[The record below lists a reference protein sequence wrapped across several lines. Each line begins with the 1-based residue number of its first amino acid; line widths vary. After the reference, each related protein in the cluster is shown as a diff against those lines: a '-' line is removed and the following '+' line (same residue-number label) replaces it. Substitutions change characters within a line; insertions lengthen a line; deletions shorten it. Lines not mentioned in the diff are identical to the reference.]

1 MKLIIGF
8 YLSAE
13 MQQWACMCVVGRL
26 AFRMWC
32 CEEMRESRTSG
43 CVREQAFPPTPPG
56 WEEDWTNLIKER
68 AGRCIQ
74 TNKPSRLLYAV
85 RKHVTLQVQCMTYC
99 VMNLIKILYRHYG
112 GLQPWFSTRQ
122 RFLDLADK
130 SPTSVAKPIWKLAK
144 KICSRLNILCHA
156 KSYRQCYDA
165 Q

>member
-99 VMNLIKILYRHYG
+99 VMNLIKILYRVYTTG
-112 GLQPWFSTRQ
+112 DYSPGFP
-122 RFLDLADK
+122 LANGFWI
-130 SPTSVAKPIWKLAK
+130 SPTKAPHQWRNRSESLLKRYVAG
-144 KICSRLNILCHA
+144 
-156 KSYRQCYDA
+156 
-165 Q
+165 